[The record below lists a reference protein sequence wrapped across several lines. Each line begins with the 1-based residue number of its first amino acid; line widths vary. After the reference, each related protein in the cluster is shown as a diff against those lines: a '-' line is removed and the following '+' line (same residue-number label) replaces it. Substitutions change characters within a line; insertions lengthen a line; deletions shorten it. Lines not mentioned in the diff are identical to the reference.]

1 MPIFNLVQHIRTVL
15 GKCGLASI
23 VALIAALSI
32 SAPPAQACSCS
43 FPIDWGFIGSAKGRL
58 PANAAGVAWYMP
70 EPLSNEV
77 LVNRFTAEIL
87 ENGNFRQLQVN
98 VKPVENFTGVYI
110 IAPMDEGLIASA
122 TYRFTVDKIGQ
133 YASASKQVLVTIDHE
148 NLLAESTLNLE
159 IDEATNELIRVAAA
173 VSCSIGLDV
182 AQVSFEAMMPPSQ
195 RQWREQLLYRTLVD
209 GGESWYGTSS
219 LRGVGIPGRS

>member
-1 MPIFNLVQHIRTVL
+1 ML